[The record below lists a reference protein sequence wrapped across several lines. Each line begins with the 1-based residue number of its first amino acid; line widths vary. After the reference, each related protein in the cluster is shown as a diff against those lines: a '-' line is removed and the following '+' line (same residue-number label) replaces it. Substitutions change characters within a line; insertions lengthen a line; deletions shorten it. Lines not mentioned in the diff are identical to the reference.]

1 MDKSRYRLLVAFSLA
16 VALTACKSTDKTT
29 AYRER
34 LGPEASAAQGA
45 QTRGMRGG
53 GDFRGAPLGGPGGSA
68 GRTIYFELDSAD
80 IAPQY
85 RPIIEEQAR
94 YLSGNPNAAVTL
106 EGHAD
111 ERGSREY
118 NVALG
123 ERRAME
129 VRRQLVLLG
138 AAAPQ
143 AKTMSYGEEK
153 PADPGHGEDAWHQNR
168 RVEIV
173 Y

>member
-1 MDKSRYRLLVAFSLA
+1 MGKPLHPWAVVFSVAIM
-16 VALTACKSTDKTT
+16 LTACKSTDKTS
-29 AYRER
+29 AADR
-34 LGPEASAAQGA
+34 LGPEQMAGQNA

-53 GDFRGAPLGGPGGSA
+53 GDFRGSPLGGPGGSA
-68 GRTIYFELDSAD
+68 GRVIYFELDSSD

-85 RPIIEEQAR
+85 RPILEEHAR
-94 YLSGNPNAAVTL
+94 YLSSNPKAAVTL

-123 ERRAME
+123 ERRANE
-129 VRRQLVLLG
+129 VRRQISLLG
-138 AAAPQ
+138 AAAEQ
-143 AKTMSYGEEK
+143 SKTMSYGEEK
-153 PADPGHGEDAWHQNR
+153 PADSGHGEDAWQQNR
-168 RVEIV
+168 RVEII